1 MNKIVDGALYMRH
14 LADEKLTANNNNK
27 FLPKNG
33 NNEPALF
40 FVLSATQSVMSHT
53 LDKRVRSGFWKSLDY
68 LKNNSSTFSQELFE
82 VKDDEEQR
90 AKLQDICDL
99 LLAAGYFRV
108 RLKGLSA
115 FDKVCINNTII
126 KIYFTFKTHLL
137 FVRLLEA
144 WSGAWNFVQLMLMST
159 SCFEKTSTLVKRCR
173 FLLSKLFNV
182 SYCFKNALPPY

>member
-1 MNKIVDGALYMRH
+1 
-14 LADEKLTANNNNK
+14 
-27 FLPKNG
+27 
-33 NNEPALF
+33 
-40 FVLSATQSVMSHT
+40 MSHT
-53 LDKRVRSGFWKSLDY
+53 MDKRVTSAGFWKSLDY

-126 KIYFTFKTHLL
+126 KIYFTFKTHVL

-173 FLLSKLFNV
+173 FLLSKSFNV
-182 SYCFKNALPPY
+182 SYCFKNALPHY